1 MPKCRNCNNPISR
14 LDKEICH
21 FCGVKDPLLGED
33 TSTKDFT
40 QAFDP
45 LSVNIETVK
54 PKSKKKTAILAF
66 TLGFLGAHMF
76 YIGQIKTGIIIAL
89 VSLLFIAGLGCLLFF
104 TGAIAN
110 VLAFLIPYFVVEL
123 AMIIC
128 GIFIL
133 RSNDLCDA
141 RGEFLR

>member
-1 MPKCRNCNNPISR
+1 
-14 LDKEICH
+14 
-21 FCGVKDPLLGED
+21 
-33 TSTKDFT
+33 
-40 QAFDP
+40 
-45 LSVNIETVK
+45 
-54 PKSKKKTAILAF
+54 
-66 TLGFLGAHMF
+66 MF

-89 VSLLFIAGLGCLLFF
+89 VSLLFISGLGCLLFF

-110 VLAFLIPYFVVEL
+110 VLAFLIPYFVVEF